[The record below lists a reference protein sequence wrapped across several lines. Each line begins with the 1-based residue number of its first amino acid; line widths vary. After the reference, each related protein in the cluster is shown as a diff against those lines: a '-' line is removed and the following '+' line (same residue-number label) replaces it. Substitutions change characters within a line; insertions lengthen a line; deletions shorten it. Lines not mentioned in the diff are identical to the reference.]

1 MKDLFDGLNEEQKRA
16 AKHINGP
23 LLIFAGAGS
32 GKTRVIVHRVANL
45 INSGINPHRIL
56 CLTFTNKAAGEM
68 KDRLARM
75 LGNASSGLWAGT
87 FHSFGAWMLR
97 REAHRMGY
105 PQGFT
110 IYDAADTRSL
120 ISKCL
125 KDLRIK
131 TNKGTDSQIAW
142 LISMAKDTLQDYKYF
157 NLRLSFDPVPVISL
171 YEERKREYGAFDFG
185 DLLKVPGQI
194 LNEFPEVRRHYHEMF
209 PYILVDEYQDT
220 NMAQYVMLMGLIS
233 GEKNICVVGDDD
245 QSIYG
250 WRGADVG
257 NILRFKED
265 FPEARVITLEQN
277 YRSTEEILNA
287 ASSLISY
294 NSRRAPKI
302 LKTVKKETG
311 GVTLKEYPD
320 DDAEAANVSRAIARL
335 TEDGTNP
342 ADIGVFYRINAISR
356 VVEENLVRRGIPYAV
371 YGGVR
376 FYERREI
383 KDVLAYLRIIANPRD
398 EDALGRIINTPG
410 RGIGP
415 KTFLS
420 LREYAKKKGLPTTF
434 EGLKEALDAG
444 FVKGKAAE
452 GLRDF
457 LTQTGRIK
465 EASSNLDVAGL
476 ISMTLDITGLKEEI
490 KSEVDGEDRL
500 TNLNELVASA
510 YGATDLQEFLAEKS
524 LISNTDREEGETVS
538 VMTLHMSKGL
548 EFDHVFILGLE
559 EGILPHSRSMTENSD
574 IEEERRLLYVGITR
588 ARKQAHLS
596 WARVRALYGRE
607 SFQYPS
613 GFLNEIRDGL

>member
-1 MKDLFDGLNEEQKRA
+1 MKDLLDGLNDDQKRA
-16 AKHINGP
+16 VNHIKGP

-45 INSGINPHRIL
+45 IKSGINPHRIL

-68 KDRLARM
+68 KARLNIM
-75 LGNASSGLWAGT
+75 LGDASSGLWAGT

-97 REAHRMGY
+97 REAHRKGY
-105 PQGFT
+105 PQSFT

-120 ISKCL
+120 IGKCL

-157 NLRLSFDPVPVISL
+157 KLRLNFDPVPVISL
-171 YEERKREYGAFDFG
+171 YEERKKEYGAFDFG

-194 LNEFPEVRRHYHEMF
+194 LNDFPEARKRYHEMF

-220 NMAQYVMLMGLIS
+220 NMAQYVMLMGLVS

-265 FPEARVITLEQN
+265 FPEARVITLEEN

-294 NSRRAPKI
+294 NSRRAPKT
-302 LKTVKKETG
+302 LKPVKKEEG
-311 GVTLKEYPD
+311 GVTLREYA
-320 DDAEAANVSRAIARL
+320 DADVEAANVSRAIAKL
-335 TEDGTNP
+335 VEGGANP

-356 VVEENLVRRGIPYAV
+356 VIEENLVRYRIPYAV
-371 YGGVR
+371 FGGIR

-398 EDALGRIINTPG
+398 EDALLRIINTPG

-415 KTFLS
+415 KTVLLLQDF
-420 LREYAKKKGLPTTF
+420 AKKKGQPTFETLKEAVGAGVVKGKTA
-434 EGLKEALDAG
+434 EGLK
-444 FVKGKAAE
+444 
-452 GLRDF
+452 DF
-457 LTQTGRIK
+457 INQTSRIK
-465 EASSNLDVAGL
+465 EASPVMDVADL
-476 ISMTLDITGLKEEI
+476 INLTLDITGLKDEI

-500 TNLNELVASA
+500 TNLKELVASA
-510 YGATDLQEFLAEKS
+510 YGANSLQTFLEEKS
-524 LISNTDREEGETVS
+524 LISNTDRSEGEKVS

-559 EGILPHSRSMTENSD
+559 EGILPHSKSMTEDSD
-574 IEEERRLLYVGITR
+574 VEEERRLLYVGITR
-588 ARKQAHLS
+588 AKKEANLS

-613 GFLNEIRDGL
+613 GFLNEIKDGL

>member
-1 MKDLFDGLNEEQKRA
+1 MNDLFDGLNDDQKRA
-16 AKHINGP
+16 VNHISGP

-45 INSGINPHRIL
+45 IKSGINPHRIL

-68 KDRLARM
+68 KTRLNEM

-97 REAHRMGY
+97 REAYRTGY
-105 PQGFT
+105 PASFT
-110 IYDAADTRSL
+110 IYDAADQRSL
-120 ISKCL
+120 IAKCL

-131 TNKGTDSQIAW
+131 TNKGTDSQLAW

-157 NLRLSFDPVPVISL
+157 NLRLNFDPVPVINL
-171 YEERKREYGAFDFG
+171 YEERKKEYVAFDFG

-194 LNEFPEVRRHYHEMF
+194 LNEFSEARNRYHDMF

-220 NMAQYVMLMGLIS
+220 NMAQYVMLMGLVS
-233 GEKNICVVGDDD
+233 NEKNICVVGDDD

-294 NSRRAPKI
+294 NSRRAPKT
-302 LKTVKKETG
+302 LKPVKKEEG
-311 GVTLKEYPD
+311 GVTLREYA
-320 DDAEAANVSRAIARL
+320 DADVEAASVSRTIAKL
-335 TEDGTNP
+335 VEGGVNP

-356 VVEENLVRRGIPYAV
+356 VIEENLVRSRIPYAV
-371 YGGVR
+371 FGGIR

-383 KDVLAYLRIIANPRD
+383 KDVLAYLRITANPRD
-398 EDALGRIINTPG
+398 EDALLRIINTPG

-415 KTFLS
+415 KTVLLLQDF
-420 LREYAKKKGLPTTF
+420 AKKKGIPTFEALKEAISAGVVKGKTA
-434 EGLKEALDAG
+434 EGLK
-444 FVKGKAAE
+444 
-452 GLRDF
+452 DF
-457 LTQTGRIK
+457 ITQTARIK
-465 EASSNLDVAGL
+465 EASSVMDVADL
-476 ISMTLDITGLKEEI
+476 ITLTLDITGLRDEI
-490 KSEVDGEDRL
+490 KSEVDGEDRI
-500 TNLNELVASA
+500 TNLKELVASA
-510 YGATDLQEFLAEKS
+510 YGANSLQDFLEEKS
-524 LISNTDREEGETVS
+524 LISNTDRSEGEKVS

-559 EGILPHSRSMTENSD
+559 EGILPHSKSMTEDSD

-588 ARKQAHLS
+588 ARKEAHLS